1 MRYVDGNI
9 QLSASDLV
17 NHLACRRLTGL
28 NREVAAGARSALGNW
43 DPALQLLWERGLA
56 HEQSYVQHLRDA
68 GRQVTV
74 IGEVGVDDKVI
85 DSTLEAMSAGREV
98 IVQGALSEGS
108 WSGRPDIL
116 RRVAVPS
123 KLGGWSYEVI
133 DTKLARETQSGTI
146 LQLSLYSDLLR
157 SVQGTQPEY
166 MYVVAPWT
174 GFDAQPY
181 RTVDFAAYYRLVRR
195 WLEAAVWGGN
205 GQLSYPDP
213 REHCDVCRWNRQC
226 DLMRRGDDHLSLVAG
241 ISGLQIDEL
250 RQRGIT
256 TTAGLA
262 AEPVP
267 LQWRPG
273 RGAVATY
280 ERVRQQA
287 RVQVEDRT
295 APAPVYEAL
304 EPQPGIGLATLPE
317 PSPGDVFLD
326 FEGDPFVGPGGME
339 YLFGYVTDDGDG
351 HPEYT
356 GNWALSPEDEKLC
369 FKRLADWLTE
379 RWASHPD
386 MHVYHFAPYEP
397 SAMKRLMSRYTTRE
411 DEIDRMLRA
420 GLFVDLYRVV
430 RGGLRA
436 GVESYSIKELERFYG
451 FQREVPLTAANRAL
465 FAVTAPL
472 ELGDPDGICDDQ
484 MELVEAYNRD
494 DCVSTYHLRA
504 WLEGVREEL
513 IDASVAI
520 ERPAPGDA
528 DASEAL
534 TERQLLTRALAE
546 RLAGDVPLSV
556 EERTEEQHARW
567 LLANMLDW
575 HRREEKATW
584 WEYFRLSDCSVED
597 LIEERQALAQLE
609 FAGAVGG
616 TARSPIHR
624 YRFPVQ
630 ETDLRGTEKL
640 RMTGGDDI
648 GTLVSLDSQGMTVDI
663 KKRGAAARLHPDAVF
678 SHDLVNSDVL
688 KNSLF
693 RIGEDVADNVIA
705 GDGTYRASRDLL
717 LREPPRLGGEPVR
730 SGGESALDAAIRI
743 AQKVDFGVL
752 PVQGPPGSGKTYTGA
767 RMVCELVAHGARV
780 GITANS
786 HRVIINLLD
795 EIMAA
800 ADERGLDLRAV
811 RKISGSPSAETQDPR
826 VTLAK
831 TNPQVFSQLAGFCQV
846 AAGTAWLWSRPEAM
860 NSVDVLFVDEAA
872 QVSLANILAMSHA
885 GRSMVLLGD
894 PQQLDQPMQG
904 THPDGTDVSALGHL
918 LGERQTIEEG
928 RGLFLEQTWRLHPD
942 ICDFTTETSYD
953 GRLGTRPG
961 LEQQR
966 VVSPGPINGTGLRFV
981 PVQHR
986 GNRSSS
992 EEEAERVA
1000 DLVRGLVSGDS
1011 RWTDGDGNDNAIT
1024 LEDVLIIAP
1033 YNAQVFRIQERLPE
1047 ARVGTVDK
1055 FQGQEAPVVIYSM
1068 ATSTPEDA
1076 PHGMEFLYSLNRL
1089 NVATS
1094 RARCVCVLVGSPELY
1109 SPECRTPRQMQLAN
1123 AFCRYR
1129 ELASEI
1135 AL

>member
-1 MRYVDGNI
+1 MF
-9 QLSASDLV
+9 QA
-17 NHLACRRLTGL
+17 
-28 NREVAAGARSALGNW
+28 
-43 DPALQLLWERGLA
+43 PRGLA
-56 HEQSYVQHLRDA
+56 H
-68 GRQVTV
+68 
-74 IGEVGVDDKVI
+74 GEVGEPPRHAR
-85 DSTLEAMSAGREV
+85 LP
-98 IVQGALSEGS
+98 LC
-108 WSGRPDIL
+108 
-116 RRVAVPS
+116 AV
-123 KLGGWSYEVI
+123 
-133 DTKLARETQSGTI
+133 R
-146 LQLSLYSDLLR
+146 
-157 SVQGTQPEY
+157 
-166 MYVVAPWT
+166 
-174 GFDAQPY
+174 AQCHEK
-181 RTVDFAAYYRLVRR
+181 T
-195 WLEAAVWGGN
+195 
-205 GQLSYPDP
+205 
-213 REHCDVCRWNRQC
+213 
-226 DLMRRGDDHLSLVAG
+226 
-241 ISGLQIDEL
+241 DE
-250 RQRGIT
+250 
-256 TTAGLA
+256 
-262 AEPVP
+262 P
-267 LQWRPG
+267 LHH
-273 RGAVATY
+273 
-280 ERVRQQA
+280 E
-287 RVQVEDRT
+287 
-295 APAPVYEAL
+295 
-304 EPQPGIGLATLPE
+304 
-317 PSPGDVFLD
+317 
-326 FEGDPFVGPGGME
+326 
-339 YLFGYVTDDGDG
+339 
-351 HPEYT
+351 
-356 GNWALSPEDEKLC
+356 
-369 FKRLADWLTE
+369 
-379 RWASHPD
+379 
-386 MHVYHFAPYEP
+386 
-397 SAMKRLMSRYTTRE
+397 E

-451 FQREVPLTAANRAL
+451 FQREVPLTEANRAL

-513 IDASVAI
+513 IDAGVAI

-885 GRSMVLLGD
+885 GRSLVLLGD

-928 RGLFLEQTWRLHPD
+928 RGLVPRADLAAAPRHLRLHVRDVLRRQARP
-942 ICDFTTETSYD
+942 TP
-953 GRLGTRPG
+953 RPG
-961 LEQQR
+961 ATASRLSGPHQR
-966 VVSPGPINGTGLRFV
+966 GPDFVLCLFSTGATGAR
-981 PVQHR
+981 PTR
-986 GNRSSS
+986 RR
-992 EEEAERVA
+992 ERVA

-1033 YNAQVFRIQERLPE
+1033 YNAQVFRIQEKLPE

-1094 RARCVCVLVGSPELY
+1094 RARCVCVLVGSPELF